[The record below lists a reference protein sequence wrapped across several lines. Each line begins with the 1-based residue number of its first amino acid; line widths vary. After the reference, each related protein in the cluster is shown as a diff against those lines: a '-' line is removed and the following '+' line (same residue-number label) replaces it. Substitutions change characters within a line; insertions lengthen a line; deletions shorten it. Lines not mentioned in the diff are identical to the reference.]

1 MRREYLSGLGAL
13 NFSMSFSREIRNFKK
28 GLFWSLQL
36 CAMPSNNKY
45 LEAPFSQKIADI
57 FLCIAM
63 GLIAL
68 SAIMLFQE
76 SLHEQNFIP
85 ICFKDG

>member
-57 FLCIAM
+57 FLCIAI
-63 GLIAL
+63 LL
-68 SAIMLFQE
+68 CPRKEQ
-76 SLHEQNFIP
+76 SLPFTAPGTGKI
-85 ICFKDG
+85 